1 MRKILIASIAAAA
14 TFAATSASADQS
26 IPSTVTAPFG
36 IECVRW
42 DTKAYQIHCAP
53 HPWNT
58 REPDVITFSNVQDIY
73 DHGYKV
79 VSMMRMNDEHGGQ
92 YGYTD
97 IVIEKR

>member
-1 MRKILIASIAAAA
+1 MKKLLIATLSAAAA
-14 TFAATSASADQS
+14 IAASSASADQS
-26 IPSTVTAPFG
+26 PLPTATGPFG

-42 DTKAYQIHCAP
+42 DMKAYQIHCAP

-58 REPDVITFSNVQDIY
+58 HEPDVITFANVQDVY

-79 VSMMRMNDEHGGQ
+79 VTMVEVPDEHGGQ

-97 IVIEKR
+97 FIIEKR